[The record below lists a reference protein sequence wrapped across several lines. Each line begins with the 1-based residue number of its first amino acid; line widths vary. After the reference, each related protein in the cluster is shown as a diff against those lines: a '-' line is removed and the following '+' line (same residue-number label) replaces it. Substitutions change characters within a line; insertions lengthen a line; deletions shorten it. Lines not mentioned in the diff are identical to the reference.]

1 MTACVRGVPWLAGA
15 ALLASATLVSAA
27 QVDSAAS
34 RVGFELHT
42 RWGQV
47 LQGQFRSVEGDVQ
60 VLPDGRRQVRLQLET
75 QGVEIAGHPGYTR
88 FARGGGFFDVEHWPV
103 AAFVSDPYPATLLL
117 QGGSLAGSLTIRGIT
132 HRQTFVI
139 EPAACERPGIDCPVA
154 AGGVI
159 DRGDYDMGRWRI
171 AISDEVRFHL
181 SIRLRAGAA

>member
-1 MTACVRGVPWLAGA
+1 MTACVHGAAWLAGA
-15 ALLASATLVSAA
+15 ALLASATLACAA
-27 QVDSAAS
+27 QVDSKAS

-47 LQGQFRSVEGDVQ
+47 LQGQFRSVEGEVQ

-75 QGVEIAGHPGYTR
+75 RGVEIAGHPGYTR

-103 AAFVSDPYPATLLL
+103 AAFVSEPYPPGLLQ
-117 QGGSLAGSLTIRGIT
+117 QGGSLAGTLTIRGIS
-132 HRQTFVI
+132 RRETFAI
-139 EPAACERPGIDCPVA
+139 QPTECDRPGIGCPVV

-171 AISDEVRFHL
+171 AIDDEVRFHL
-181 SIRLRAGAA
+181 SIRLRGGAA